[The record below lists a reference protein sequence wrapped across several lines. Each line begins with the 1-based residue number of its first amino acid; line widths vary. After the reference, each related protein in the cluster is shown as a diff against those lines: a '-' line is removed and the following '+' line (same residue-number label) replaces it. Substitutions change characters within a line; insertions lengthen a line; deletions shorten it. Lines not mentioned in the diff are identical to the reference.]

1 MGRLRRS
8 DFDYSDVDN
17 ALEVKEVAKSESVK
31 GESTL
36 FVCVHVRF
44 NGEEIQKS
52 ADGAARQVP
61 YNALKLVSE
70 KRLGVRVPQK

>member
-8 DFDYSDVDN
+8 DFDYSNVDN

-36 FVCVHVRF
+36 FVCVRF
-44 NGEEIQKS
+44 NGEKIQKS